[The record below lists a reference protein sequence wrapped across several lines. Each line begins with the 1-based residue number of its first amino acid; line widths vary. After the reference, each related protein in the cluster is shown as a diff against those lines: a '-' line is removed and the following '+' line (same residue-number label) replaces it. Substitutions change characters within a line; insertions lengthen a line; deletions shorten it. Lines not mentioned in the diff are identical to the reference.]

1 MKIIANKQSSRKIT
15 EGDIIA
21 VSQKNIEE
29 HPQELKKFNRG
40 VNVGTQ
46 YFMIL
51 KWVENYV
58 LADIQKGYLINN
70 TCLTLEDISNLVK
83 PHLMLVTLDDKY
95 FIVDDQSSIY
105 NLGISFSSID
115 NVTKFIKENNLK
127 VIYPEKIRM
136 VIN

>member
-58 LADIQKGYLINN
+58 LGDIQKGYLINN

>member
-40 VNVGTQ
+40 VSVGTQ

-70 TCLTLEDISNLVK
+70 TYLTLEDISNLVK
-83 PHLMLVTLDDKY
+83 PHLMLVNLDDKY

>member
-40 VNVGTQ
+40 VSIGTQ

>member
-1 MKIIANKQSSRKIT
+1 MKIIANKQSIRKIT
-15 EGDIIA
+15 ERDIIA

-40 VNVGTQ
+40 VSVGTQ

-70 TCLTLEDISNLVK
+70 TYLTFEDISNLVK
-83 PHLMLVTLDDKY
+83 PQLMLVTLDDKY
-95 FIVDDQSSIY
+95 FIVDDQSSVY